1 MNLGENIKKSFLYP
15 LCDYNKFAMLGVLTV
30 FSFLSSIC
38 SSFGADNPWV
48 VIVATLIGGI
58 ISMYLTGYSVSVIKC
73 GINVK
78 EEIPDFKVGR
88 DILNFFK
95 YLVIG
100 LVYTIIP
107 LIIIFITVFGTGILE
122 IWTNIAPYIQYGNA
136 DIPPAL
142 LSSFMFAV
150 FITFSVTVIV
160 LVIQI
165 IFTNLGIARMLANN
179 SITDGLDLFEV
190 FNDIGKIGWF
200 KTVGWFIVICVLDM
214 IFFIISVGIMLIPY
228 VGVIIVAFF
237 MLTFT
242 RLFNSYSVGLLYSDA
257 YKINKNQE
265 NIKDNVLED
274 TSKAEKTDVLEEYEK
289 IIEGKK
295 EDTID
300 SMYDEKDE

>member
-1 MNLGENIKKSFLYP
+1 
-15 LCDYNKFAMLGVLTV
+15 
-30 FSFLSSIC
+30 
-38 SSFGADNPWV
+38 
-48 VIVATLIGGI
+48 
-58 ISMYLTGYSVSVIKC
+58 MYLTGYSVSVIKC

-228 VGVIIVAFF
+228 VGVIIAAFF

-274 TSKAEKTDVLEEYEK
+274 TSKAEKTDVLGEYEK

-300 SMYDEKDE
+300 SMYGEKDE